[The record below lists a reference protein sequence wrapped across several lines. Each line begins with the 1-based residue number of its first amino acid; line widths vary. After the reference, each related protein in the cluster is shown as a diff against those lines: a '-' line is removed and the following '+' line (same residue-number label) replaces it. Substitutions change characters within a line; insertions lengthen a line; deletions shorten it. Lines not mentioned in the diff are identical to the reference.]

1 MAIKLPTNG
10 THDLRI
16 RYAQDI
22 VALKRKEN
30 VVRNLFRRDY
40 EGDPKGGAVNI
51 PTRNTE
57 VTVANYDVVS
67 GVSLTT
73 SATAYTQVLV
83 DQNVAVN
90 ELIDGYEASAVPDN
104 LVAQRIDS
112 AAYSLG
118 RNQELYAISVL
129 EDGATAETTTAETTA
144 DNMYKTILASIA
156 NVRKLGININDIKVV
171 IPSSTWEKLLT
182 DTKFSNTASTI
193 GAELVREGVVSKI
206 GGAMVYVSD
215 NLMVED
221 TEYEAGQDTTTEYL
235 VFATPW
241 AQTVEDWKV
250 LPAINDLKD
259 GSHIGASA
267 LQGRLVYKDTLLDS
281 TTARI
286 KLLQSASS

>member
-1 MAIKLPTNG
+1 MAIYLPDNG

-51 PTRNTE
+51 PKRNTE
-57 VTVANYDVVS
+57 VTVADYDVVS

-73 SATAYTQVLV
+73 SATAYEQVLV
-83 DQNVAVN
+83 DQNIAVN
-90 ELIDGYEASAVPDN
+90 ELIDGYEAAAVPDN

-118 RNQELYAISVL
+118 RAQELYAISVL
-129 EDGATAETTTAETTA
+129 EDGATAESTTTETA
-144 DNMYKTILASIA
+144 AANMYGAIIDSIRD
-156 NVRKLGININDIKVV
+156 VRKLGVNIADIKVV
-171 IPSSTWEKLLT
+171 IPSTTWAKLLT

-206 GGAMVYVSD
+206 GGANVYVSD

-221 TEYEAGQDTTTEYL
+221 TAYEAGKDTTTEYI

-241 AQTVEDWKV
+241 AQTVEDWVV

-259 GSHIGASA
+259 GAHIGASA
-267 LQGRLVYKDTLLDS
+267 LQGRMVYKDTLLDS

-286 KLLQSASS
+286 KLLQATSE

>member
-1 MAIKLPTNG
+1 MAIYLPTNG

-22 VALKRKEN
+22 VKIKRKEN
-30 VVRNLFRRDY
+30 IIRSLFQRDY

-57 VTVANYDVVS
+57 VTVASYDVVS

-83 DQNVAVN
+83 DQDEAIN

-112 AAYSLG
+112 GAYSLG
-118 RNQELYAISVL
+118 RKQELYAISVL
-129 EDGATAETTTAETTA
+129 EDGATAETTTTETTA
-144 DNMYKTILASIA
+144 DNMYSTILSSIA
-156 NVRKLGININDIKVV
+156 NVRKLGVNINEIKVV

-182 DTKFSNTASTI
+182 DTKFSNTASAI
-193 GAELVREGVVSKI
+193 GAELIREGVVSKI
-206 GGAMVYVSD
+206 GGANVYVSD
-215 NLMVED
+215 NLLVED
-221 TEYEAGQDTTTEYL
+221 TDYEAAKTTTSEYV

-250 LPAINDLKD
+250 LPMINDLKD
-259 GSHIGASA
+259 GAHIGASA
-267 LQGRLVYKDTLLDS
+267 LQGRMVYKDTLLDS

-286 KLLQSASS
+286 KLLQAAV